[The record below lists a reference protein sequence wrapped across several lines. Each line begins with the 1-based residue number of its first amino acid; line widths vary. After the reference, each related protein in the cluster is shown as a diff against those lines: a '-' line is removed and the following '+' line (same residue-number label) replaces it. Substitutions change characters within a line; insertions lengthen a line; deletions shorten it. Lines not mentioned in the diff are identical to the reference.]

1 MQPARQSTWL
11 TVLELVLAIIL
22 PIVGLVFVIVLLT
35 SGRRQEATIVLV
47 GTVVGAAMALALYL

>member
-1 MQPARQSTWL
+1 MQPARQSAWL

>member
-11 TVLELVLAIIL
+11 TALELVLAIIL